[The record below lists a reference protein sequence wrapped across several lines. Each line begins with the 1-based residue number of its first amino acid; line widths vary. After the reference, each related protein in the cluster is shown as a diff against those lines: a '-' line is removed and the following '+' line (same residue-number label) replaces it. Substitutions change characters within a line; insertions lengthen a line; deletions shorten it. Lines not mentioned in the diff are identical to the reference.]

1 MDSVEIIL
9 TGLLGKT
16 VICIKKRSSQ
26 ASVVIVYLA
35 TMLICLVL
43 FGFAAVTLLDIF
55 VTQPALEA
63 EAAES
68 GTSTEDD
75 DETVD
80 YSDATETILFVGADG
95 QDINAIV
102 LLRVNPEAGSIA
114 IVPVSKYTV
123 STVDS
128 ASGTIE
134 SLFVTGGISYLKTAV
149 ENAYGLTCDKYIK
162 ITNEGWAELCE
173 YSGGMTS
180 YVFPE
185 DLYYKDEETGDL
197 TSFYAGNSTRTLWGD
212 DIRRIVTYP
221 LYSNGEQTRVQVIG
235 EIAVAL
241 INDAFDTNSE
251 NMKTN
256 IQNIFNTIYNN
267 SDTDITSK
275 TFAAVRDAYEYMLD
289 NASSPATYRMPH
301 GEWNDS
307 GYFVLDEDAAAEIQ
321 EYFGLT
327 SVLDE

>member
-1 MDSVEIIL
+1 MVY
-9 TGLLGKT
+9 
-16 VICIKKRSSQ
+16 IKKRSSQ
-26 ASVVIVYLA
+26 ASVVVIYLA

-63 EAAES
+63 EATES
-68 GTSTEDD
+68 GDDTSEEE
-75 DETVD
+75 ETVD

-95 QDINAIV
+95 QDINAIA
-102 LLRVNPEAGSIA
+102 LLRVNPQEGTIS
-114 IVPVSKYTV
+114 IVPVSKYTL
-123 STVDS
+123 SSVDS
-128 ASGTIE
+128 TSGTIE
-134 SLFVTGGISYLKTAV
+134 SLFETGGISYLRSAV

-162 ITNEGWAELCE
+162 ITNDGWAELVE
-173 YSGGMTS
+173 YTGGMTS

-185 DLYYKDEETGDL
+185 DLYYKDEESGDL

-241 INDAFDTNSE
+241 INDAFETNAE

-275 TFAAVRDAYEYMLD
+275 TFSAVRDAYEYMLET
-289 NASSPATYRMPH
+289 ATSPATYRMPK

-307 GYFVLDEDAAAEIQ
+307 GYFVLDDDAAEDIQ

-327 SVLDE
+327 SALE

>member
-1 MDSVEIIL
+1 M
-9 TGLLGKT
+9 
-16 VICIKKRSSQ
+16 VIIKKRSSQ

-35 TMLICLVL
+35 TMLVCLIL

-68 GTSTEDD
+68 GGTTED
-75 DETVD
+75 EEEVID
-80 YSDATETILFVGADG
+80 YSSATETILFVGADG

-102 LLRVNPEAGSIA
+102 LLRINPQAGSIA

-123 STVDS
+123 ATVDS
-128 ASGTIE
+128 TSGTMKY
-134 SLFVTGGISYLKTAV
+134 LFETGGISYLKTAV
-149 ENAYGLTCDKYIK
+149 ENAFDLTCDKYIK
-162 ITNEGWAELCE
+162 ITNEGWTELCE

-185 DLYYKDEETGDL
+185 DLYYKDEESGDL
-197 TSFYAGNSTRTLWGD
+197 TSFSAGASTRALWGD

-221 LYSNGEQTRVQVIG
+221 SYSNGEQTRVQVIG

-241 INDAFDTNSE
+241 INDAFDTNAE

-275 TFAAVRDAYEYMLD
+275 TFSAVRDAYEYMLET
-289 NASSPATYRMPH
+289 ASSPATYRMPR
-301 GEWNDS
+301 GVWNDS
-307 GYFVLDEDAAAEIQ
+307 GYFELDAEAAEEIN

-327 SVLDE
+327 SVLEE

>member
-1 MDSVEIIL
+1 MISH
-9 TGLLGKT
+9 GKM
-16 VICIKKRSSQ
+16 VVNIKKRSSQ
-26 ASVVIVYLA
+26 ASVVIIYLA
-35 TMLICLVL
+35 TMLICLLL

-68 GTSTEDD
+68 GTSTEEE
-75 DETVD
+75 ETVD
-80 YSDATETILFVGADG
+80 YSDATETILFVGANG
-95 QDINAIV
+95 QDLNAIV
-102 LLRVNPEAGSIA
+102 LLRVNPQEGTIA
-114 IVPVSKYTV
+114 IVPVSKYTIA
-123 STVDS
+123 TVDS
-128 ASGTIE
+128 SSGTIE
-134 SLFVTGGISYLKTAV
+134 SLFDTGGISYLKTAV
-149 ENAYGLTCDKYIK
+149 ENAFGLTCDKYIK
-162 ITNEGWAELCE
+162 ITNDGWAELVE
-173 YSGGMTS
+173 YTGGMTS

-185 DLYYKDEETGDL
+185 DLYYKDTETGDL

-221 LYSNGEQTRVQVIG
+221 LYSNGEQTTVQVIG

-241 INDAFDTNSE
+241 INDAFESNAAS
-251 NMKTN
+251 MKTN

-275 TFAAVRDAYEYMLD
+275 TFASVRDAYEYMLET
-289 NASSPATYRMPH
+289 ASSPATYRMPR
-301 GEWNDS
+301 GEWNSS
-307 GYFVLDEDAAAEIQ
+307 GYFELDSEAAAEIQ

>member
-1 MDSVEIIL
+1 M
-9 TGLLGKT
+9 
-16 VICIKKRSSQ
+16 VIIKKRSSQ

-35 TMLICLVL
+35 TMLVCLIL

-68 GTSTEDD
+68 GGTTED
-75 DETVD
+75 EEEVID
-80 YSDATETILFVGADG
+80 YSSATETILFVGADG

-102 LLRVNPEAGSIA
+102 LLRINPQAGSIA

-123 STVDS
+123 ATVDS
-128 ASGTIE
+128 TSGTMKY
-134 SLFVTGGISYLKTAV
+134 LFETGGISYLKTAV
-149 ENAYGLTCDKYIK
+149 ENAFDLTCDKYIK
-162 ITNEGWAELCE
+162 ITNEGWTELCE

-185 DLYYKDEETGDL
+185 DLYYKDEESGDL
-197 TSFYAGNSTRTLWGD
+197 TSFSAGASTRALWGD

-221 LYSNGEQTRVQVIG
+221 SYSNGEQTRVQVIG

-241 INDAFDTNSE
+241 INDAFDTNAE

-275 TFAAVRDAYEYMLD
+275 TFSAVRDAYEYMLET
-289 NASSPATYRMPH
+289 ASSPATYRMPR

-307 GYFVLDEDAAAEIQ
+307 GYFELDAEAAEEIN
-321 EYFGLT
+321 E
-327 SVLDE
+327 

>member
-1 MDSVEIIL
+1 MVS
-9 TGLLGKT
+9 
-16 VICIKKRSSQ
+16 IKKKNTSQ

-35 TMLICLVL
+35 TMLICLVI

-68 GTSTEDD
+68 GTTTEDEE
-75 DETVD
+75 ETVD
-80 YSDATETILFVGADG
+80 YSSATETILFVGADG
-95 QDINAIV
+95 QEINAIV
-102 LLRVNPEAGSIA
+102 LLRVNPGDGTIS
-114 IVPVSKYTV
+114 IVPVSKYTL

-128 ASGTIE
+128 SSGTME
-134 SLFVTGGISYLKTAV
+134 QLFDIGGMSYLKTAV

-162 ITNEGWAELCE
+162 ITNDGWAELVE
-173 YSGGMTS
+173 YTGGMSS

-185 DLYYKDEETGDL
+185 DLYYKDETSGDL
-197 TSFYAGNSTRTLWGD
+197 TSFSAGNSNRTLWGD

-235 EIAVAL
+235 EIAVTL
-241 INDAFDTNSE
+241 INDAFDTNAA

-275 TFAAVRDAYEYMLD
+275 TFASVRDAYEYMLEA
-289 NASSPATYRMPH
+289 ASSPATYRMPH
-301 GEWNDS
+301 GEWNSS
-307 GYFVLDEDAAAEIQ
+307 GYFELDEDAASEIQ

-327 SVLDE
+327 SVLEE

>member
-1 MDSVEIIL
+1 M
-9 TGLLGKT
+9 
-16 VICIKKRSSQ
+16 VIIKKRSSQ

-35 TMLICLVL
+35 TMLVCLIL

-63 EAAES
+63 EAAEN
-68 GTSTEDD
+68 GETTED
-75 DETVD
+75 EEEAVD
-80 YSDATETILFVGADG
+80 YSSATETILFVGADG

-102 LLRVNPEAGSIA
+102 LLRVNPQAGSIA
-114 IVPVSKYTV
+114 IVPISKYTV
-123 STVDS
+123 ATVDS
-128 ASGTIE
+128 ASGTME
-134 SLFVTGGISYLKTAV
+134 YLFETGGISYLKTAV
-149 ENAYGLTCDKYIK
+149 ENSFDITCDKYIK

-185 DLYYKDEETGDL
+185 DLYYKDAESGDL
-197 TSFYAGNSTRTLWGD
+197 TSFSAGASTRTLWGD

-221 LYSNGEQTRVQVIG
+221 SYSNGEQTRIQVIG

-241 INDAFDTNSE
+241 INDAFDTNAE

-275 TFAAVRDAYEYMLD
+275 TFSAVRDAYEYMLET
-289 NASSPATYRMPH
+289 ASSPATYRMPR

-307 GYFVLDEDAAAEIQ
+307 GYFELDAEAAEEIK

-327 SVLDE
+327 SVLEE

>member
-1 MDSVEIIL
+1 MVY
-9 TGLLGKT
+9 
-16 VICIKKRSSQ
+16 IKKRSSQ
-26 ASVVIVYLA
+26 ASVVIIYLA

-68 GTSTEDD
+68 GSDSSEEE
-75 DETVD
+75 ETVD
-80 YSDATETILFVGADG
+80 YSEATETILFVGADG

-102 LLRVNPEAGSIA
+102 LLRVNPEEGTIA
-114 IVPVSKYTV
+114 IVPVSKYTL
-123 STVDS
+123 SSVDS
-128 ASGTIE
+128 TSGTIE
-134 SLFVTGGISYLKTAV
+134 YLFETGGISYLKTAV

-162 ITNEGWAELCE
+162 ITNDGWAELCE
-173 YSGGMTS
+173 YTGGMTS

-197 TSFYAGNSTRTLWGD
+197 TSFSAGNSNRTLWGD

-251 NMKTN
+251 NMKAN

-275 TFAAVRDAYEYMLD
+275 TFASVRDAYEYMLET
-289 NASSPATYRMPH
+289 ASSPATYRMPR
-301 GEWNDS
+301 GEWNSS
-307 GYFVLDEDAAAEIQ
+307 GYFVLDDEAAAEIQ

-327 SVLDE
+327 SVLEE

>member
-1 MDSVEIIL
+1 M
-9 TGLLGKT
+9 
-16 VICIKKRSSQ
+16 
-26 ASVVIVYLA
+26 VIVYLA
-35 TMLICLVL
+35 TMLICLII

-68 GTSTEDD
+68 GTTVDEE
-75 DETVD
+75 ETVD
-80 YSDATETILFVGADG
+80 YSEATETILFVGADG
-95 QDINAIV
+95 LDINAIV
-102 LLRVNPEAGSIA
+102 LLRVNPEAGTVA
-114 IVPVSKYTV
+114 IVPVSKYTL

-128 ASGTIE
+128 TSGTIE
-134 SLFVTGGISYLKTAV
+134 ALFDTGGMSYLKTAV

-162 ITNEGWAELCE
+162 ITNDGWTELCE

-185 DLYYKDEETGDL
+185 DLYYKDESSGDL
-197 TSFYAGNSTRTLWGD
+197 TSFSAGNSTRTLWGD

-251 NMKTN
+251 NMKAN

-275 TFAAVRDAYEYMLD
+275 TFASVRDAYEYMLET
-289 NASSPATYRMPH
+289 ASSPATYRMPH
-301 GEWNDS
+301 GEWNSS

-321 EYFGLT
+321 EYFGLN
-327 SVLDE
+327 SILEP

>member
-1 MDSVEIIL
+1 MVY
-9 TGLLGKT
+9 
-16 VICIKKRSSQ
+16 IKKRSSQ

-35 TMLICLVL
+35 TMLICLII

-68 GTSTEDD
+68 GTTVDEE
-75 DETVD
+75 ETVD
-80 YSDATETILFVGADG
+80 YSEATETILFVGADG
-95 QDINAIV
+95 LDINAIV
-102 LLRVNPEAGSIA
+102 LLRVNPEAGTVA
-114 IVPVSKYTV
+114 IVPVSKYTL

-128 ASGTIE
+128 TSGTIE
-134 SLFVTGGISYLKTAV
+134 ALFDTGGMSYLKTAV

-162 ITNEGWAELCE
+162 ITNDGWTELCE

-185 DLYYKDEETGDL
+185 DLYYKDESSGDL
-197 TSFYAGNSTRTLWGD
+197 TSFSAGNSTRTLWGD

-251 NMKTN
+251 NMKAN

-275 TFAAVRDAYEYMLD
+275 TFASVRDAYEYMLET
-289 NASSPATYRMPH
+289 ASSPATYRMPH
-301 GEWNDS
+301 GEWNSS

-321 EYFGLT
+321 EYFGLN
-327 SVLDE
+327 SILEP

>member
-1 MDSVEIIL
+1 
-9 TGLLGKT
+9 
-16 VICIKKRSSQ
+16 
-26 ASVVIVYLA
+26 
-35 TMLICLVL
+35 MLVCLIL

-68 GTSTEDD
+68 GDSTG
-75 DETVD
+75 DEEEVID
-80 YSDATETILFVGADG
+80 YSSATETILFVGADG
-95 QDINAIV
+95 QDINAMV
-102 LLRVNPEAGSIA
+102 LLRINPQEGSIA
-114 IVPVSKYTV
+114 IVPVSKYTLA
-123 STVDS
+123 TVDS
-128 ASGTIE
+128 ASGTME
-134 SLFVTGGISYLKTAV
+134 YLFGTGGMSYLKTAV
-149 ENAYGLTCDKYIK
+149 ENAFDLTCDKYIK
-162 ITNEGWAELCE
+162 ITNEGWSELCE

-197 TSFYAGNSTRTLWGD
+197 TSFSAGASTRTLWGD

-221 LYSNGEQTRVQVIG
+221 SYSNGEQTRVQVIG

-275 TFAAVRDAYEYMLD
+275 TFSAVRDAYEYMLET
-289 NASSPATYRMPH
+289 ASSPATYRMPR
-301 GEWNDS
+301 GEWNS
-307 GYFVLDEDAAAEIQ
+307 NGYFELDAEAAAEIQ

-327 SVLDE
+327 SILEE